1 MSKLLENLL
10 EEPEK
15 GQLVYIRTDHINP
28 HPDNP
33 RKDLG
38 DLTELADS
46 IRQNGILQNLTVVP
60 YFSPVHERVWLR
72 MKLFLK
78 WIDDE

>member
-1 MSKLLENLL
+1 MRKIE
-10 EEPEK
+10 
-15 GQLVYIRTDHINP
+15 YINTSVLHP

-46 IRQNGILQNLTVVP
+46 IKAKYPFTGTWGTVETAP
-60 YFSPVHERVWLR
+60 SRCLSMASPSSSSLPTVEAGT
-72 MKLFLK
+72 M
-78 WIDDE
+78 